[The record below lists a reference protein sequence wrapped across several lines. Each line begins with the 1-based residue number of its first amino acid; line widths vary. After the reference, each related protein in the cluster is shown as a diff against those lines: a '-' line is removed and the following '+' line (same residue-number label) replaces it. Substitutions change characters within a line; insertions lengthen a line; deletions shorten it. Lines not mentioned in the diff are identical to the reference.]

1 MKGCLRSCF
10 GSVGLTVVVV
20 GAAYGGWK
28 WGPAVFPRV
37 ESWIAERSA
46 VAGAETP
53 ERVPSPDI
61 AEATLDRVEAFRAGG
76 PDQTRLELDGVELSS
91 VVRYALPGIIPPGVD
106 QPSVELREGK
116 VLLSARVARGA
127 FPDLPAADEIGSL
140 LPDTVDIRLR
150 GALVPFGAGYSALH
164 VERVEAERIPLPGRI
179 IPGIL
184 SALGRKGRDG
194 LPAESMAIPLPSGL
208 DRAFVEGDRLVL
220 LADR

>member
-1 MKGCLRSCF
+1 MKGCLRSCL
-10 GSVGLTVVVV
+10 GSLGLTVVVV

-28 WGPAVFPRV
+28 WGPTVFPRV
-37 ESWIAERSA
+37 EAWLAAAAEES
-46 VAGAETP
+46 ETAIP
-53 ERVPSPDI
+53 ERRPSPEI
-61 AEATLDRVEAFRAGG
+61 AEATLDRVDAFRSGG
-76 PDQTRLELDGVELSS
+76 PDDTRLELDGVELSS

-106 QPSVELREGK
+106 EPSVELRSGK
-116 VLLSARVARGA
+116 VLLSARVARAA
-127 FPDLPAADEIGSL
+127 FPGLPAVDEIEGL

-184 SALGRKGRDG
+184 SALGRQGRDG
-194 LPAESMAIPLPSGL
+194 LPAEAMAIPLPAGL